1 MHIET
6 NGLSG
11 DEEGRGPGKE
21 RRAVAGGQQDR
32 PGLVLLSG
40 HWLTLL
46 GLFLVITAICT
57 WFFVL
62 PSAGARRESL

>member
-21 RRAVAGGQQDR
+21 RPAVAGGQQDR

-40 HWLTLL
+40 HWLTRRAVEPEGPMSQGLSLDLL
-46 GLFLVITAICT
+46 GVKT
-57 WFFVL
+57 
-62 PSAGARRESL
+62 E

>member
-6 NGLSG
+6 NSLSG

-21 RRAVAGGQQDR
+21 RPAVAGGQQDR

-40 HWLTLL
+40 HWLTRR
-46 GLFLVITAICT
+46 
-57 WFFVL
+57 
-62 PSAGARRESL
+62 AR

>member
-1 MHIET
+1 MYIET

-21 RRAVAGGQQDR
+21 GPAVVGWQRDR

-40 HWLTLL
+40 HWLTRR
-46 GLFLVITAICT
+46 
-57 WFFVL
+57 
-62 PSAGARRESL
+62 AR